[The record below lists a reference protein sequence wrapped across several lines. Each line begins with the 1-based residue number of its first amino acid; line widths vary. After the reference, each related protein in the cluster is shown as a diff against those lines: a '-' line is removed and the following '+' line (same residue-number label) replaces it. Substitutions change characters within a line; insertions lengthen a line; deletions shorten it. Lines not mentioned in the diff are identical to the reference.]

1 MPDTPEPRDVAADQQ
16 AADWVARRDRGLSGA
31 EQDEYLQWLGE
42 DPRRAA
48 LVARH
53 EGTVRLLQ
61 RLQHWQPA
69 SSSEPNPDLFAQPR
83 GRLPRPV
90 GIFSACAVLAAGLVV
105 GLMVF
110 RPAEKSPPSVAPAS
124 AFLRHNER
132 QVLADGSIVELR
144 DGSRIEIVFSAQ
156 ERRVRLAG
164 GEAHFTVAKNPA
176 WPFVVEADRVTV
188 RAVGT
193 AFAVRLDATEVDV
206 VVTEGRVRV
215 EPAPVV
221 DAGGTPA
228 PAAAADAAP
237 VLSASERVVVS
248 LAAEAPAPKVVPVTT
263 AQMREALAWQAP
275 RFQFFE
281 TPLAEAV
288 AEFNRRNRQQMVLG
302 EPELAAVP
310 IGGTFRVDNVDG
322 FVSLLELTL
331 GVRVERRGKEPYVL
345 TRAR

>member
-1 MPDTPEPRDVAADQQ
+1 MPDTPKPRDFAADQQ

-83 GRLPRPV
+83 MRRRRWVAALA
-90 GIFSACAVLAAGLVV
+90 ACAAMAAVLVV
-105 GLMVF
+105 GATVF
-110 RPAEKSPPSVAPAS
+110 RPAAKPPLQLAPAS
-124 AFLRHNER
+124 TFLRHNER
-132 QVLADGSIVELR
+132 QVLTDGSIVELR

-156 ERRVRLAG
+156 ERRVRLRG

-188 RAVGT
+188 HAVGT

-215 EPAPVV
+215 EPAPV
-221 DAGGTPA
+221 AGPA
-228 PAAAADAAP
+228 ETPAAAVAAVEAP
-237 VLSASERVVVS
+237 VLSASERVLVS
-248 LAAEAPAPKVVPVTT
+248 LAAEAPAPKVMPVTT

-288 AEFNRRNRQQMVLG
+288 AEFNRRNRQQVVLG
-302 EPELAAVP
+302 DAGLAAVP

-331 GVRVERRGKEPYVL
+331 GVRAERRGNGPYVL